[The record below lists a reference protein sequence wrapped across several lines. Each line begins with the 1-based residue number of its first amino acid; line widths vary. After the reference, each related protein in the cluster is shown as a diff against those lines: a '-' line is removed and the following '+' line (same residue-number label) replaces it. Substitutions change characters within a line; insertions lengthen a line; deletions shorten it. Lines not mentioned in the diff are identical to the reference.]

1 MSRARANQHSH
12 LPDSEGDAQRENPT
26 IQCDFYFMEP
36 GKEGAVVAL
45 LAVDVWSRFVS
56 VTPLKR
62 RNAQTVGQALTK
74 FIGSVRD
81 GTVEIAFDNEPVL
94 VAGVLLARLQGQK
107 LD

>member
-1 MSRARANQHSH
+1 MLAA
-12 LPDSEGDAQRENPT
+12 DA
-26 IQCDFYFMEP
+26 
-36 GKEGAVVAL
+36 
-45 LAVDVWSRFVS
+45 WSRFVL

-62 RNAQTVGQALTK
+62 RNAQTVGQTLTK
-74 FIGSVRD
+74 FIGGVRD